1 MHNFQIYFFLF
12 LTYSCLGWIM
22 EVIVTYPDT
31 KKFVNRG
38 FLIGPYCPI
47 YGYCSIAMILLLN
60 NVKSNILLFLLCIIV
75 CSIGEYA
82 TSYIMEKMFHA
93 RWWDYSKHKFN
104 LNGRICLSNCLA
116 FGVLGFL
123 LIKFMNPFFFKI
135 YSALSIK
142 TINILFYT
150 LITIFIIDSII
161 SFNTIFK
168 IKNLSIKYK
177 NLDNTSEIKD
187 KIKKMFYKNYLSK
200 RIFKASPEFHKEIRR
215 RFEDFI
221 QKIENK

>member
-1 MHNFQIYFFLF
+1 MHNFQIYFLLF
-12 LTYSCLGWIM
+12 ITYSFLGWII
-22 EVIVTYPDT
+22 EVISTYPDT

-60 NVKSNILLFLLCIIV
+60 NTKSYIPLFFLCIII
-75 CSIGEYA
+75 CSVAEYL
-82 TSYIMEKMFHA
+82 TSYIMEKIFHA
-93 RWWDYSKHKFN
+93 RWWDYSKYKYN
-104 LNGRICLSNCLA
+104 LNGRICLTNSLI
-116 FGVLGFL
+116 FGILGST
-123 LIKFMNPFFFKI
+123 LIKYINPLLLKA
-135 YSALSIK
+135 YSTLNIN
-142 TINILFYT
+142 TINILFYI

-177 NLDNTSEIKD
+177 NLDNTSEIKE
-187 KIKKMFYKNYLSK
+187 KIKKILYNNYFSK
-200 RIFKASPEFHKEIRR
+200 RIFKASPEFHKEIKK